1 MFGGTRRAR
10 ISSQCLKRAVRQDFI
25 RKSDGNF
32 FQPDELAVRTK
43 RLYKAIADRLADVR
57 KEEEAEVLAKA
68 EIAMSY
74 VKLKAGEGGKTQY
87 LLYLGQ
93 NEIAAIAQA
102 IHQHWDKIVPAV
114 DDPKDKGKAKGKKAA
129 ASEAPK
135 EVREKIDSIFN
146 GPKAVDLALFGA
158 MLADMP
164 EKNQN
169 AACQVAHAISTHAVE
184 REFDYY
190 TAVDDLRTEDSAG
203 ADMMGTVEFNSA
215 CFYRYAVVDWEKL
228 IENLQG
234 NNELAQGTAP
244 SWKVLL
250 LPSRAGSKTP
260 SPRTIPPNSWP
271 SGCAITPLRG
281 VWPTP
286 SKRPSAPAGMNP

>member
-1 MFGGTRRAR
+1 MPKDALFGGTRRAR

-32 FQPDELAVRTK
+32 FQPDELALRTK

-146 GPKAVDLALFGA
+146 GPKAVDLRSSVHCS
-158 MLADMP
+158 P
-164 EKNQN
+164 I
-169 AACQVAHAISTHAVE
+169 CP
-184 REFDYY
+184 R
-190 TAVDDLRTEDSAG
+190 RTK
-203 ADMMGTVEFNSA
+203 T
-215 CFYRYAVVDWEKL
+215 
-228 IENLQG
+228 
-234 NNELAQGTAP
+234 
-244 SWKVLL
+244 LL
-250 LPSRAGSKTP
+250 VR
-260 SPRTIPPNSWP
+260 
-271 SGCAITPLRG
+271 
-281 VWPTP
+281 WPTP
-286 SKRPSAPAGMNP
+286 FQPMPWRASSTTTRPWTI